1 MAVKNSAPLS
11 FVVQVLPGGENAD
24 LRFLVTSGIEGQ
36 RLVADESEFVVR
48 VWREDGG
55 PQGAETIRA
64 SITNVKTGAAAML
77 QGNAALGRLAREMA
91 IKLTHR

>member
-1 MAVKNSAPLS
+1 MKNSAPLS
-11 FVVQVLPGGENAD
+11 FVVQVLPGGESAD

-55 PQGAETIRA
+55 PEGTHTVRA
-64 SITNVKTGAAAML
+64 SITNVSTGAAAMV
-77 QGNAALGRLAREMA
+77 QGNAALGRLAREVA
-91 IKLTHR
+91 LKLADQ